1 MPDDDELI
9 DDRPPS
15 KSQRKRDMHAQFDLG
30 KVLVELPLSQ
40 LKKLSLDESL
50 YDAIDTCRNIRQH
63 GARKR
68 QHKLISKLLSEADT
82 VAIQNAV
89 DNFKAPQREAIAEL
103 HAIEDWRDR
112 LISEDDIALTEFIC
126 NFPTADRQQLRQILR
141 NAKQTKSPDRNKRA
155 KRELFQ
161 LIRDLVETK
170 AD

>member
-9 DDRPPS
+9 DLPPS

-30 KVLVELPLSQ
+30 KVLVDLPSSQ
-40 LKKLSLDESL
+40 LKKLCLEESL
-50 YDAIDTCRNIRQH
+50 YDAIDTCKSIRQH

-68 QHKLISKLLSEADT
+68 QHKLISKLLSDADT

-89 DNFKAPQREAIAEL
+89 NDFKAPQREAVAEL

-112 LISEDDIALTEFIC
+112 LIAEDDVALTEFISS
-126 NFPTADRQQLRQILR
+126 FPAADRQQLRQVLR
-141 NAKQTKSPDRNKRA
+141 NAKQTKSPDRSKRA

-161 LIRDLVETK
+161 LVRELIETK
-170 AD
+170 TD

>member
-1 MPDDDELI
+1 MPDDDEFI

-30 KVLVELPLSQ
+30 KVLVDLPTSQ
-40 LKKLSLDESL
+40 LKKLELDESL
-50 YDAIDTCRNIRQH
+50 YDAIDTCKNIRQH

-68 QHKLISKLLSEADT
+68 QHKLISKLLSDADT
-82 VAIQNAV
+82 VAINTAV
-89 DNFKAPQREAIAEL
+89 DNFKAPQRETVAEL

-112 LISEDDIALTEFIC
+112 LIDEDDIALTEFISD
-126 NFPTADRQQLRQILR
+126 FPTADRQQLRQILR
-141 NAKQTKSPDRNKRA
+141 NVKQTKSADRSKRA

-161 LIRDLVETK
+161 FIRDLVETK